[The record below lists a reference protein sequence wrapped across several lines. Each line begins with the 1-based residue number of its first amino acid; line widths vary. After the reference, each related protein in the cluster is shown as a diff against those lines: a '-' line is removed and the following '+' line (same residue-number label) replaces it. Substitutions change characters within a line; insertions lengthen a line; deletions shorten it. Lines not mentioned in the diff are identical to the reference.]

1 MQGNQGLEALAALC
15 GGQID
20 APTEGRLTN
29 GSGVAGAASS
39 SSSRGPAVMGAQQT
53 QAVQHAFLAAPKTNT
68 QFSQQFP
75 LQNLTP
81 QQWQH
86 ALAATVQ
93 QGGGSNPALS
103 AQNFLLNAG
112 LVPQQQQQQQQ
123 QQQNVSNNT
132 GMQAIQQLV
141 YFQMLQR
148 AQSTQSKVVPQHSA
162 PAQHSA
168 PTVNGGGN
176 GGISFTDQAQQA
188 ILMAL
193 AAGKMHQ
200 LPQTN
205 GKFTTILLCFQQS
218 SPALT
223 VKKRS

>member
-20 APTEGRLTN
+20 APTERRVAN
-29 GSGVAGAASS
+29 GSGEVCAASS
-39 SSSRGPAVMGAQQT
+39 SSLRGPAVIGAQQT
-53 QAVQHAFLAAPKTNT
+53 QAVQHAFLPSARGNT
-68 QFSQQFP
+68 QLNQQFS

-86 ALAATVQ
+86 ALATAVAP
-93 QGGGSNPALS
+93 QGGGSNPS
-103 AQNFLLNAG
+103 MTAQNFLSANM
-112 LVPQQQQQQQQ
+112 VPQQQQQQQQ

-132 GMQAIQQLV
+132 GLQAIQQLL
-141 YFQMLQR
+141 YFQMLQQGQ
-148 AQSTQSKVVPQHSA
+148 AKQAPQNST

-168 PTVNGGGN
+168 QTMNGGSN

-193 AAGKMHQ
+193 AAGKVQ
-200 LPQTN
+200 QRPRTN
-205 GKFTTILLCFQQS
+205 GKFIRFE
-218 SPALT
+218 AIMFAE
-223 VKKRS
+223 